1 MVRYKYSKGKEETIM
16 NAQDLKQEME
26 TQLATAKEKYGDWVE
41 LGMVKVSPIEGLL
54 NVGYDQDFIDDNKL
68 DTPYVFEIED
78 FSDWSGYLTGLMIDW
93 HTDYDFES
101 GAFETLTKDDKK
113 MLITMNA
120 FMKEFDDRN
129 WDFEKAN
136 EHIKAI
142 DKRYELVP
150 KIIKAL
156 TPFEYVSGIIEVW
169 LTGGLPK
176 SVFTDILNAEEQK
189 YGKESRQELATAID
203 DVVEATGLSY
213 SEAREELDNF
223 NGVTFIY

>member
-1 MVRYKYSKGKEETIM
+1 M
-16 NAQDLKQEME
+16 NAQELKKQME

-41 LGMVKVSPIEGLL
+41 LQSVKVSPIEGLL

-68 DTPYVFEIED
+68 DLPYVFEIED
-78 FSDWSGYLTGLMIDW
+78 FSDWSGYLTDLMINW
-93 HTDYDFES
+93 HTDYGFES
-101 GAFETLTKDDKK
+101 GAFETFTKDDKK

-120 FMKEFDDRN
+120 FMKEFNDRN
-129 WDFEKAN
+129 WDVKKAN

-156 TPFEYVSGIIEVW
+156 TPFEHVSDIVEVW
-169 LTGGLPK
+169 LTGNLPK

-189 YGKESRQELATAID
+189 HGKESRQELATAID
-203 DVVEATGLSY
+203 DVMESTGLSY

>member
-1 MVRYKYSKGKEETIM
+1 M

-26 TQLATAKEKYGDWVE
+26 TQLATAKEKYGDWIE
-41 LGMVKVSPIEGLL
+41 LQHVKVSPIEGLL
-54 NVGYDQDFIDDNKL
+54 NVGYDQDYIDDNKS
-68 DTPYVFEIED
+68 DMPYVFEIED
-78 FSDWSGYLTGLMIDW
+78 FSDWSGYLTDLMINW
-93 HTDYDFES
+93 HTDYDFDS
-101 GAFETLTKDDKK
+101 GAFETFTKDDKK

-120 FMKEFDDRN
+120 FMKEFNDRN
-129 WDFEKAN
+129 WDFEKAD

-156 TPFEYVSGIIEVW
+156 TPFKHVSSIVEEW
-169 LTGGLPK
+169 LTGNLPK

-189 YGKESRQELATAID
+189 HGKESRQELATAID
-203 DVVEATGLSY
+203 DVMEETGLSY

>member
-1 MVRYKYSKGKEETIM
+1 M
-16 NAQDLKQEME
+16 NAQELKQEME

-41 LGMVKVSPIEGLL
+41 LQSVKVSPIEGLL
-54 NVGYDQDFIDDNKL
+54 NVGYNQDYIDDNKS
-68 DTPYVFEIED
+68 DMPYVFEIED
-78 FSDWSGYLTGLMIDW
+78 FSDWSGYLTDLMINW
-93 HTDYDFES
+93 HTDYDFDS
-101 GAFETLTKDDKK
+101 GAFETFTKDDKQ

-129 WDFEKAN
+129 WDFKKAN

-150 KIIKAL
+150 NIIKAL

>member
-1 MVRYKYSKGKEETIM
+1 M
-16 NAQDLKQEME
+16 NAQDLKQKME

-41 LGMVKVSPIEGLL
+41 LQSVKVSPIEGPL
-54 NVGYDQDFIDDNKL
+54 NVGYDQDFIDDNKP
-68 DTPYVFEIED
+68 DMPYVFEIED
-78 FSDWSGYLTGLMIDW
+78 FSDWSGYLTDLMINW

-101 GAFETLTKDDKK
+101 GAFETFTKDDKK
-113 MLITMNA
+113 MLITMND
-120 FMKEFDDRN
+120 FMKEFDDLN

-150 KIIKAL
+150 KIIKVL
-156 TPFEYVSGIIEVW
+156 TPFEYVSGIVEAW
-169 LTGGLPK
+169 LAGTLPK

-189 YGKESRQELATAID
+189 HGKESRQELATAID
-203 DVVEATGLSY
+203 DVMESTGLSY

>member
-1 MVRYKYSKGKEETIM
+1 M

-26 TQLATAKEKYGDWVE
+26 TQLATAKSKYGDLVE
-41 LGMVKVSPIEGLL
+41 LQMVKVSPIEGLL
-54 NVGYDQDFIDDNKL
+54 NVGYDKDFIDDNKL
-68 DTPYVFEIED
+68 DMPYVFEIED
-78 FSDWSGYLTGLMIDW
+78 FSDWSGYLTDLMINW
-93 HTDYDFES
+93 HTDYDFDS
-101 GAFETLTKDDKK
+101 GAFETFTKDDKK

-120 FMKEFDDRN
+120 FMKEFNDLN
-129 WDFEKAN
+129 WDFEKTN
-136 EHIKAI
+136 EHIKTI

-156 TPFEYVSGIIEVW
+156 TPFEYVSGIVEVW

-189 YGKESRQELATAID
+189 HGKESRQELATAID
-203 DVVEATGLSY
+203 DVMELTGLSY

>member
-1 MVRYKYSKGKEETIM
+1 M
-16 NAQDLKQEME
+16 NAQELKQEME
-26 TQLATAKEKYGDWVE
+26 TQLVTEKEKYGDWVE
-41 LGMVKVSPIEGLL
+41 LQKVKVSPIEGLL
-54 NVGYDQDFIDDNKL
+54 NVGYDQDYIDDNKP
-68 DTPYVFEIED
+68 DMPYVFEIED
-78 FSDWSGYLTGLMIDW
+78 FSDWSGYLTDLMINW

-101 GAFETLTKDDKK
+101 GAFETFTKDDKE

-120 FMKEFDDRN
+120 FMKELDDRN

-142 DKRYELVP
+142 DKRYKLVP

-156 TPFEYVSGIIEVW
+156 TPFEYVSGIVEVW

-176 SVFTDILNAEEQK
+176 STFTDILNAEEQK

-203 DVVEATGLSY
+203 DVMEATGLSY

>member
-1 MVRYKYSKGKEETIM
+1 M
-16 NAQDLKQEME
+16 NAQEME
-26 TQLATAKEKYGDWVE
+26 TQLVTAKAKYGDLVE
-41 LGMVKVSPIEGLL
+41 LQMVSVSPIEGLL
-54 NVGYDQDFIDDNKL
+54 NVGYDQDFIDDNKP
-68 DTPYVFEIED
+68 DMPYVFEIED
-78 FSDWSGYLTGLMIDW
+78 FSDWSGYLTDLMINW
-93 HTDYDFES
+93 HTDYDFAS

-129 WDFEKAN
+129 WDFEKAD

-156 TPFEYVSGIIEVW
+156 TPFKYVSSIVEVW
-169 LTGGLPK
+169 LTGNLPK

-189 YGKESRQELATAID
+189 YGKESRQELATVID
-203 DVVEATGLSY
+203 DVRAETGLSY

>member
-1 MVRYKYSKGKEETIM
+1 M
-16 NAQDLKQEME
+16 NAQELKQQME
-26 TQLATAKEKYGDWVE
+26 TQLTTAKEKYGDWVE
-41 LGMVKVSPIEGLL
+41 LQLVKVSPIEGLL

-68 DTPYVFEIED
+68 DMPYVFDTED
-78 FSDWSGYLTGLMIDW
+78 FSDWSGSLTDLMINW

-101 GAFETLTKDDKK
+101 GAFETFTEDDKK

-120 FMKEFDDRN
+120 FMKEFDDLS
-129 WDFEKAN
+129 WDVEKAN

-142 DKRYELVP
+142 DKRYGLVP

-156 TPFEYVSGIIEVW
+156 TPYEHVSSIVTEW
-169 LTGGLPK
+169 LTGKLPK
-176 SVFTDILNAEEQK
+176 SVFTDILNAEEK
-189 YGKESRQELATAID
+189 KHGKESRQELATAID
-203 DVVEATGLSY
+203 DVMKSTGLAY

>member
-1 MVRYKYSKGKEETIM
+1 M
-16 NAQDLKQEME
+16 NAQELKQEME
-26 TQLATAKEKYGDWVE
+26 TQLATAKEKYGDWIE
-41 LGMVKVSPIEGLL
+41 LQRVKVSPIEGLL
-54 NVGYDQDFIDDNKL
+54 NVGYDQDYIDDNKS
-68 DTPYVFEIED
+68 DMPYVFEIED
-78 FSDWSGYLTGLMIDW
+78 FSDWSGYLTDLMINW
-93 HTDYDFES
+93 HTDYDFET
-101 GAFETLTKDDKK
+101 GAFETFTKDDKQ
-113 MLITMNA
+113 MLITMNT
-120 FMKEFDDRN
+120 FMKEFGDRN

-203 DVVEATGLSY
+203 DIMKSTGLSY

>member
-1 MVRYKYSKGKEETIM
+1 
-16 NAQDLKQEME
+16 
-26 TQLATAKEKYGDWVE
+26 
-41 LGMVKVSPIEGLL
+41 
-54 NVGYDQDFIDDNKL
+54 
-68 DTPYVFEIED
+68 
-78 FSDWSGYLTGLMIDW
+78 MINW

-101 GAFETLTKDDKK
+101 GAFETFTKDDKQ
-113 MLITMNA
+113 MLITMNT

-156 TPFEYVSGIIEVW
+156 TPFKYVSSIVEVW
-169 LTGGLPK
+169 LAGNLPK

>member
-1 MVRYKYSKGKEETIM
+1 M
-16 NAQDLKQEME
+16 NAQELKQEME
-26 TQLATAKEKYGDWVE
+26 TQLATAKEKYGDWIE
-41 LGMVKVSPIEGLL
+41 LQRVKVSPIEGLL
-54 NVGYDQDFIDDNKL
+54 NVGYDQDYIDDNNP
-68 DTPYVFEIED
+68 DMPYVFEIED
-78 FSDWSGYLTGLMIDW
+78 FSDWSGYLTDLMINW

-101 GAFETLTKDDKK
+101 GAFETFTKDDKQ
-113 MLITMNA
+113 MLITMNT
-120 FMKEFDDRN
+120 FMKEFGDRN

-203 DVVEATGLSY
+203 DVMKSTGLSY

>member
-1 MVRYKYSKGKEETIM
+1 M
-16 NAQDLKQEME
+16 NAQELKQQME
-26 TQLATAKEKYGDWVE
+26 TQLVTAKEKYGDWLE
-41 LGMVKVSPIEGLL
+41 LQAVKVSPIEGLL
-54 NVGYDQDFIDDNKL
+54 NVGYDQDFINDNKL
-68 DTPYVFEIED
+68 DMPYVFEIED
-78 FSDWSGYLTGLMIDW
+78 FSDWSGYLTDLMINW

-101 GAFETLTKDDKK
+101 GAFETFTKDDKE

-120 FMKEFDDRN
+120 FMKEFGDQN

-136 EHIKAI
+136 EHIKSI

-156 TPFEYVSGIIEVW
+156 TPFKAISSIVEEW
-169 LTGGLPK
+169 LTGNLPK

-189 YGKESRQELATAID
+189 YGKESRQELSTAID
-203 DVVEATGLSY
+203 DVMGATSLSY

>member
-1 MVRYKYSKGKEETIM
+1 M

-26 TQLATAKEKYGDWVE
+26 TQLATAKSKYGDLVE
-41 LGMVKVSPIEGLL
+41 LQAVKVSPIEGLL

-68 DTPYVFEIED
+68 DMPYVFEIED
-78 FSDWSGYLTGLMIDW
+78 FSDWSGYLTDLMINW
-93 HTDYDFES
+93 HADYDFES
-101 GAFETLTKDDKK
+101 GAFETFTKDDKK

-120 FMKEFDDRN
+120 FMKEFDDLN
-129 WDFEKAN
+129 WDFKKAD

-169 LTGGLPK
+169 LTGNLPK

-189 YGKESRQELATAID
+189 YGKESRQELATAIE
-203 DVVEATGLSY
+203 DVAESTGLSY

>member
-1 MVRYKYSKGKEETIM
+1 M

-26 TQLATAKEKYGDWVE
+26 AQLATAKEKYGDWLE
-41 LGMVKVSPIEGLL
+41 LQSVKVSPIEGLL
-54 NVGYDQDFIDDNKL
+54 KVGYDQDFIDDNKL
-68 DTPYVFEIED
+68 DMPYVFEIED
-78 FSDWSGYLTGLMIDW
+78 FSDWSGYLTDLMINW

-129 WDFEKAN
+129 WDFEKAD
-136 EHIKAI
+136 EHIKDI

-150 KIIKAL
+150 KIIKEL

-176 SVFTDILNAEEQK
+176 SVFTDILNAEGQK
-189 YGKESRQELATAID
+189 YGKESRQELATAIE
-203 DVVEATGLSY
+203 DVAKSTGLSY

>member
-1 MVRYKYSKGKEETIM
+1 M
-16 NAQDLKQEME
+16 NAQEWKQEMKQEME

-41 LGMVKVSPIEGLL
+41 LQSVKVSPIEGLL

-68 DTPYVFEIED
+68 GIPYVFEIED
-78 FSDWSGYLTGLMIDW
+78 FSDWSRYLTGLMIIW

-101 GAFETLTKDDKK
+101 GAFETFTKDDKQ
-113 MLITMNA
+113 MLLTMNA
-120 FMKEFDDRN
+120 FMKEFGDRD
-129 WDFEKAN
+129 WDFEKSN

-150 KIIKAL
+150 NIIKAL
-156 TPFEYVSGIIEVW
+156 TPFGHVSDIVEAW

-176 SVFTDILNAEEQK
+176 SVFSDILNAEEQK
-189 YGKESRQELATAID
+189 YGKESRQELATAIE
-203 DVVEATGLSY
+203 DVAKSTGLSH

>member
-1 MVRYKYSKGKEETIM
+1 M
-16 NAQDLKQEME
+16 NTQELKQQME
-26 TQLATAKEKYGDWVE
+26 TQLSTAKEKYGDWVE
-41 LGMVKVSPIEGLL
+41 LDMVKVSPIGGLL
-54 NVGYDQDFIDDNKL
+54 NVGYDQDYIDDNNP
-68 DTPYVFEIED
+68 DMPYVFEIED
-78 FSDWSGYLTGLMIDW
+78 FSDWSGYLTDLMINW

-101 GAFETLTKDDKK
+101 GAFETFTKDDKQ
-113 MLITMNA
+113 MLITMNT
-120 FMKEFDDRN
+120 FMKEFGDRN

-203 DVVEATGLSY
+203 DVMKSTGLSY